1 MTIDN
6 IKQDLSTL
14 FDGHD
19 EIIIEQNDQDL
30 SKASIT
36 TKDLESTVLA
46 ILRIKRHRGL
56 TAETVS
62 GGYPT
67 TEDDEMKIIV
77 SSVASWQWMATAD
90 FDLPAT
96 TTATDI
102 VRITGLDYSTV
113 RGQCLAWRRAGK
125 LEELPEYGRHG
136 AIRYDSEVIRHL
148 SATVPGPGNR
158 TTGKRRA
165 EASRAAYAT
174 RRARAAMARPGSA
187 VD

>member
-1 MTIDN
+1 MTIDD
-6 IKQDLSTL
+6 IRQDITDLL
-14 FDGHD
+14 DEND
-19 EIIIEQNDQDL
+19 EIIIEQDDENPN
-30 SKASIT
+30 KASIT
-36 TKDLESTVLA
+36 TKGLEATVRA

-62 GGYPT
+62 GEYPT
-67 TEDDEMKIIV
+67 TEDDETKIIV

-90 FDLPAT
+90 LTTT

-125 LEELPEYGRHG
+125 LDELPEYGRHG
-136 AIRYDSEVIRHL
+136 AIRYDSEVIRRL